1 MLFVSASFVVSSKLP
16 VINTLITL
24 FCETYF
30 NIDQSIVLFCFIDKM
45 DRGIYDCNIQPPNS
59 VLSGIKKFNVT
70 SKYNNY
76 CNNNYDSPSKYT
88 KLSLYYT

>member
-1 MLFVSASFVVSSKLP
+1 
-16 VINTLITL
+16 
-24 FCETYF
+24 
-30 NIDQSIVLFCFIDKM
+30 M

-88 KLSLYYT
+88 KLSLYYTCFINLIGHEFHHPC